1 LTCVEVVVPLNVS
14 GVWYP
19 VVTEDPIKSGS
30 IGLSVTLNPPVI
42 AEACSSAEPS
52 IELNG
57 ERYALPHLV
66 TLKRLGRLKLSVK
79 AAVGLGYGYGMSGA
93 ISLAYALGSIA
104 IHGTPLNEAINA
116 AHAAEVV
123 NGTGLGD
130 VASEYVGGGIVYRET
145 PGSPIIARIR
155 TFPVEGTVCSKPIE
169 TMPTSRIIVAH
180 DIALQLIEKFLENPT
195 LANFF
200 SVSKEFSTTFG
211 FERYEGLS
219 FRKKGLILSLNN
231 CKDGWIRHEIAKFGA
246 YVR

>member
-1 LTCVEVVVPLNVS
+1 
-14 GVWYP
+14 
-19 VVTEDPIKSGS
+19 
-30 IGLSVTLNPPVI
+30 
-42 AEACSSAEPS
+42 
-52 IELNG
+52 
-57 ERYALPHLV
+57 LPHLI
-66 TLKRLGRLKLSVK
+66 TLKRLGHLKLSVE

-104 IHGTPLNEAINA
+104 IHGTPVNEAINT
-116 AHAAEVV
+116 AHVAEVV

-145 PGSPIIARIR
+145 PGSPVIARIR
-155 TFPVEGTVCSKPIE
+155 TFPVEGTVCSKPLE
-169 TMPTSRIIVAH
+169 TMPTSRIIIAH

-211 FERYEGLS
+211 FERFEGLR
-219 FRKKGLILSLNN
+219 FRKKGLILSLGN
-231 CKDGWIRHEIAKFGA
+231 CDDGWIRHEIAKFGA